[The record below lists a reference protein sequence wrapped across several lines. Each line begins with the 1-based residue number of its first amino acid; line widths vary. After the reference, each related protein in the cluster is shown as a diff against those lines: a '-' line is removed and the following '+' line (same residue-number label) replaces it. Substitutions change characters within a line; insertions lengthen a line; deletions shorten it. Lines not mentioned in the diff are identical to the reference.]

1 MTKLQLERNQWFE
14 AKRHN
19 EAMEAEA
26 ARHNVESESISREMN
41 ENTRR
46 ANEETARANRAR
58 EALTA
63 EAQAE
68 AARSNLAREA
78 EALRHNSS
86 AEKIDTFT
94 TLTNNQREWEKL
106 TLTQQRNKVQNA
118 LDAATSN
125 LRKVESIV
133 KRNEA
138 KANVPD
144 AQRTKYLA
152 DIEMAKRELSQRQR
166 EFSIN
171 NVQKEKSLSLEEK
184 RTEAEQLKAAGGFL
198 NDITKSVG
206 NILEGIV
213 SVSKIK

>member
-1 MTKLQLERNQWFE
+1 MTKLQLDRNQWFE

-86 AEKIDTFT
+86 AEKIDAFT

-106 TLTQQRNKVQNA
+106 TLTQKRNKVQNA
-118 LDAATSN
+118 LDAATVN
-125 LRKVESIV
+125 LRKAEQLV

-138 KANVPD
+138 RANVPD
-144 AQRTKYLA
+144 AQRAKYLA
-152 DIEMAKRELSQRQR
+152 DIEMAKRELAQRQR

-171 NVQKEKSLSLEEK
+171 NVQREKSLSLEEK
-184 RTEAEQLKAAGGFL
+184 RAEADHLKGQGGFL
-198 NDITKSVG
+198 NDVSKTVG
-206 NILEGIV
+206 NIIQAFV
-213 SVSKIK
+213 VASKLV

>member
-78 EALRHNSS
+78 ETLRHNSS

-125 LRKVESIV
+125 LRKVESLV

-144 AQRTKYLA
+144 AQRAKFLA

-184 RTEAEQLKAAGGFL
+184 RTEAEQLKAAGSFL
-198 NDITKSVG
+198 SDITKSVG
-206 NILEGIV
+206 NIIDSIATV
-213 SVSKIK
+213 AKIK